1 MKILRKTHTKCLDK
15 LRRKT
20 KHRSFLP
27 NQAKPFAEIL
37 NSDKKN
43 INHKRQLA
51 YVAGVQRGRDREKE
65 KKGGGLA
72 FFSLPPSH
80 FFLRMPRR
88 LATTSSKYGQ
98 GTRFIQSR
106 YQYSFSSRSAK
117 PAGGLKTTS

>member
-15 LRRKT
+15 LRGKT

-51 YVAGVQRGRDREKE
+51 YVAGVERGRDREKE
-65 KKGGGLA
+65 KKGGG
-72 FFSLPPSH
+72 FSVLLPPPFPLLFAH
-80 FFLRMPRR
+80 
-88 LATTSSKYGQ
+88 ATQASNN
-98 GTRFIQSR
+98 
-106 YQYSFSSRSAK
+106 
-117 PAGGLKTTS
+117 